1 MATDLAGRAR
11 KLTARVRWGRPTG
24 ADVTAGMVTG
34 LFSIPEG
41 MAYASIA
48 GFNPV
53 AGLYAGVVPPI
64 LGSLTAPTVLM
75 VTTLTSAIALTGQSV
90 VADAGLDPHAGG
102 TVAALTLLVGV
113 VMLLMGALRL
123 GVVLS
128 FVSNA
133 VMTGFST
140 GIALQIVTGV
150 LGDASGYQPPGHN
163 KLLQLWNWLTGI
175 GHWQLAPTLVAAAT
189 IAVWALARTVRRLEP
204 VALLVAMVL
213 VSIAVALLGTDVELV
228 RGIARIP
235 GSLPGLSLPDWS
247 AMPHLIGGALSV
259 ALVALAQAAGV
270 SPSMPNPDGSRSN
283 VNGDFAAQGL
293 ANLGG
298 GLFQAL
304 PSGGSLSR
312 TGVAASAGARTC
324 WAGVISGVFLAL
336 VVLVAGKLAERI
348 PMPVIGGLI
357 LVVGGE
363 LIWGKRA
370 DIALVLHTSAL
381 STAAMAV
388 TFAATTQLPLQQAI
402 VIGAVLSLLL
412 YCVQAARQS
421 GLATL
426 ERDHE
431 GAWATT
437 GDPPPAVLPP
447 DASPS
452 WSTGEP
458 ACSPNSPPGDPTAP
472 RRRRP
477 RGRPDPGDAH
487 RPGRPVLRHAQAD
500 PPLREQLARPGRTPR
515 PRRCPTGPGHPP
527 RPHRNHRPTRRQRR
541 RPHRTRPAG
550 APRPRGGASPGV
562 DRHSVKGPRSSRRSG
577 GSRGRGRQ
585 PRRLAALRTR
595 RVRPRSARRP
605 NAAGEVTSGDV
616 VTVRWNQS
624 EAVSSSSS
632 AQGSSRA
639 MVLSRVHSRRR
650 RTRNARSPMTS
661 AVLPAQAGNPG
672 PVSCAAARRS
682 RCWFTAASATDWSS
696 SRRTVASSSASSASA
711 TLSSARRYWA

>member
-1 MATDLAGRAR
+1 MPTDLAGRAR

-90 VADAGLDPHAGG
+90 VSDAGLDPHAGG
-102 TVAALTLLVGV
+102 TVAALTVLVGA

-150 LGDASGYQPPGHN
+150 LGDATGYKPPGHN

-175 GHWQLAPTLVAAAT
+175 GNWKLAPTLVAAAT

-213 VSIAVALLGTDVELV
+213 VSTAVALLGTDVELV
-228 RGIARIP
+228 RDIARIP
-235 GSLPGLSLPDWS
+235 ASLPELSLPDWT
-247 AMPHLIGGALSV
+247 AMPHLLGGALSV

-270 SPSMPNPDGSRSN
+270 SPSMPNPDGSRSS

-312 TGVAASAGARTC
+312 TGVAAGAGARTR
-324 WAGVISGVFLAL
+324 WAGVVSGVFLAL

-370 DIALVLHTSAL
+370 DVALVLHTSGL
-381 STAAMAV
+381 STAAMVV

-412 YCVQAARQS
+412 YCVQAARRS
-421 GLATL
+421 GFVTL
-426 ERDHE
+426 ERDHD

-437 GDPPPAVLPP
+437 GNPPPAVLPP
-447 DASPS
+447 GRVTVLVYEGTSLFAELPRLEAQLPRVDGARAAVLILVMRTAPDVPS
-452 WSTGEP
+452 SAILKLIRRYANSLHAQGGRLVLAGVQPPLATLLARTGITAQLGDSAVVPAEP
-458 ACSPNSPPGDPTAP
+458 ALLAP
-472 RRRRP
+472 LDR
-477 RGRPDPGDAH
+477 A
-487 RPGRPVLRHAQAD
+487 AEQA
-500 PPLREQLARPGRTPR
+500 REWIA
-515 PRRCPTGPGHPP
+515 
-527 RPHRNHRPTRRQRR
+527 TR
-541 RPHRTRPAG
+541 
-550 APRPRGGASPGV
+550 
-562 DRHSVKGPRSSRRSG
+562 
-577 GSRGRGRQ
+577 
-585 PRRLAALRTR
+585 
-595 RVRPRSARRP
+595 
-605 NAAGEVTSGDV
+605 
-616 VTVRWNQS
+616 
-624 EAVSSSSS
+624 
-632 AQGSSRA
+632 
-639 MVLSRVHSRRR
+639 
-650 RTRNARSPMTS
+650 
-661 AVLPAQAGNPG
+661 
-672 PVSCAAARRS
+672 
-682 RCWFTAASATDWSS
+682 
-696 SRRTVASSSASSASA
+696 
-711 TLSSARRYWA
+711 